1 MRAAIV
7 LALVCLPIAAQAQ
20 APSAPIGFGDPTM
33 RQAYAQAMAN
43 AQAAQLG
50 LQQARRLA
58 GQSQEDMAA
67 SQRRADAIGQ
77 AQQGPASWPP
87 QPKPPQA
94 GPAVRPQ

>member
-1 MRAAIV
+1 MRTIPAV
-7 LALVCLPIAAQAQ
+7 ALVCLPVVAWAQ
-20 APSAPIGFGDPTM
+20 APSAPIGFGDPAM

-43 AQAAQLG
+43 AQAAQVG

-77 AQQGPASWPP
+77 AQQDPASWPP

-94 GPAVRPQ
+94 GPAGQPQ